1 MDERVTPRA
10 YKAPQVIDYGDLQE
24 LTADCYGST
33 GGDAAYPASA
43 GYGGIIGASNPAA
56 GCHSNP

>member
-1 MDERVTPRA
+1 MDDRMTARTYEPPRV
-10 YKAPQVIDYGDLQE
+10 VDYGDLQK
-24 LTADCYGST
+24 LTADCFGAT

-56 GCHSNP
+56 ECKSRP